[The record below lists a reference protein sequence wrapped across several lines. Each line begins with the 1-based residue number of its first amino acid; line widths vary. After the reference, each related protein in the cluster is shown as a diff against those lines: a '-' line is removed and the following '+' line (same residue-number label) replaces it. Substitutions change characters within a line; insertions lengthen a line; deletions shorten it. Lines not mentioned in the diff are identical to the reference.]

1 MPDYSQSK
9 IYKLTSSK
17 TSACYIGSTT
27 LRLKKR
33 LTTHRSNYRQYKKGK
48 AQYKTSFD
56 IVKKGPDAIKITLLE
71 SCPCKNKQ
79 ELKRREQIHIR
90 KHSKCVNKNL
100 KK

>member
-48 AQYKTSFD
+48 AQ
-56 IVKKGPDAIKITLLE
+56 
-71 SCPCKNKQ
+71 
-79 ELKRREQIHIR
+79 
-90 KHSKCVNKNL
+90 
-100 KK
+100 